1 MLPTKRGIVNDLPD
15 GARYTGNRKEDDPA
29 TLERRAVHER
39 PQGNHARTVRILR
52 LFHPIAEGKYYIV
65 DPFDVGLRKET
76 KRIPLM
82 IGARM
87 AEFLSPVDDPRA
99 FFKFPAIRAGETRDI
114 QTIGVA
120 QHDRIS
126 VLREKLA

>member
-1 MLPTKRGIVNDLPD
+1 MPD